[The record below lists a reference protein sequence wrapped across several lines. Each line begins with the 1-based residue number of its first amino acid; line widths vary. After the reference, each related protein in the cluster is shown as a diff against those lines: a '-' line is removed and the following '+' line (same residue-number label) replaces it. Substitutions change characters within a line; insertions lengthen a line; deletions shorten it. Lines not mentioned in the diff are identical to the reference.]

1 MQRRLQQFW
10 LTATAL
16 VAAVGLAACSQASAD
31 PAPSHEEPAHVEAI
45 EGSELSRVILTEK
58 AAERTGIQTAPVEE
72 LQVGGTPPAGA
83 TPMAG
88 ATPGAAATPLAGGTP
103 PAGAAARKV
112 IPYGALLYD
121 PQGQTWVYVSPE
133 PLVFVRQAVAVERI
147 DGDRVILTEGP
158 EVGTQVVTVGAPEL
172 YGTEFGVGH

>member
-1 MQRRLQQFW
+1 MQRPLPLQQLW

-16 VAAVGLAACSQASAD
+16 VAVVCLAACSQASAD

-45 EGSELSRVILTEK
+45 EGSDVSRVILTEK
-58 AAERTGIQTAPVEE
+58 AAERTGIQTAPVQEQ
-72 LQVGGTPPAGA
+72 QVGGTPQ
-83 TPMAG
+83 
-88 ATPGAAATPLAGGTP
+88 
-103 PAGAAARKV
+103 AGAAARKV

-147 DGDRVILTEGP
+147 DGDLVILTEGP
-158 EVGTQVVTVGAPEL
+158 EVGTLVVTVGAPEL